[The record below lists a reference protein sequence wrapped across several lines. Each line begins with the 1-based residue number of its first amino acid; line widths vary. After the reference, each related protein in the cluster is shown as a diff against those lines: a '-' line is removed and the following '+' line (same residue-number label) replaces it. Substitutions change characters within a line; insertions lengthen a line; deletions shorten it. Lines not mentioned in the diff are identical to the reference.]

1 MEIDSICLYSNM
13 EETQDESVQQSLSP
27 CSSEMGDSFGDPE
40 VLPRVGDQY
49 QPEIPPL
56 ISDQDRLQLI
66 NLPRNIDL
74 MANIDEFYLLGLPIP
89 ITWSNTGVENISG
102 IVELE
107 NSEKSQN
114 TSNNEHPDLKV
125 EPRDTLSGNGKDIG
139 VDSSTKLEVGSDKME
154 VDFVLPQESESK
166 MGLLETGL
174 CPLPD
179 SLDES
184 WTDIERDS
192 FLLGLYI
199 FGKNLVTVKK
209 FVESKKMEDILSF
222 YYGKFYRSDEYRRWS
237 ECRKQR
243 SRRSIHGQKIF
254 TGWRQQEL
262 LSRLCCHVSQECQS
276 QLLEVSR
283 SFAEGRISFEEY
295 VFTLKRIVGISTLI
309 QVVAIGK
316 GKDDLTGT
324 AVEPIKPNQTIS
336 VRPEIPVGKAW
347 SSLTSSGIIKF
358 LTGDFRLSKARSG
371 DLFWEAVWPRLLAR
385 GWHSEKPKDN
395 GICGSK
401 NSLVFLIPGIKKFS
415 RRRLVKGNH
424 YFDSVTDVLSKVA
437 SEPGLLELDIEATQS
452 SQHKEEG
459 ALDPPGNQDQD
470 GLSKKQHYCYLQPRN
485 SQYNQNVTK
494 FTVVDT
500 SLAHG
505 AERTKVRELRSL
517 PVENASLSSFSSLS
531 SETDEDTSEDSQEN
545 VVETNTS
552 NPQENVINRRACV
565 DSLACVNSPPNI
577 DIHNTPGPSV
587 LAEESHENQS
597 VTVNIDKEVR
607 KTMKYQFSR
616 KAESGCSKYL
626 VPITKQ
632 QGNVACNPGD
642 SSCHTKSMSAD
653 RKLTRDESHYYMSN
667 LPDVCEEM
675 IVQVDPHSLS
685 SASSLGKDSPAE
697 SNEGLVNEHFLFQ
710 DASSGKPLSPKLI
723 DLNIPSV
730 SPDLAV
736 DGHGMTAMEQNNEYV
751 CVNNSSFLSGL
762 GHQPEP
768 YKLPDAEV
776 HTGQQ
781 PIMNSRR
788 QSTRSRP
795 LTTKA
800 LEALEMGFLALTK
813 KRKCADVLEKNSI
826 SRPSPRVR
834 RKTSSKAT
842 SKAGATDDA
851 AQSKAGESLDGFH
864 DKSDMVGQS

>member
-1 MEIDSICLYSNM
+1 M

-276 QLLEVSR
+276 QLLEVFSR
-283 SFAEGRISFEEY
+283 CCI
-295 VFTLKRIVGISTLI
+295 IST
-309 QVVAIGK
+309 
-316 GKDDLTGT
+316 
-324 AVEPIKPNQTIS
+324 
-336 VRPEIPVGKAW
+336 
-347 SSLTSSGIIKF
+347 
-358 LTGDFRLSKARSG
+358 
-371 DLFWEAVWPRLLAR
+371 
-385 GWHSEKPKDN
+385 
-395 GICGSK
+395 
-401 NSLVFLIPGIKKFS
+401 
-415 RRRLVKGNH
+415 
-424 YFDSVTDVLSKVA
+424 
-437 SEPGLLELDIEATQS
+437 
-452 SQHKEEG
+452 
-459 ALDPPGNQDQD
+459 
-470 GLSKKQHYCYLQPRN
+470 YL
-485 SQYNQNVTK
+485 
-494 FTVVDT
+494 
-500 SLAHG
+500 
-505 AERTKVRELRSL
+505 
-517 PVENASLSSFSSLS
+517 
-531 SETDEDTSEDSQEN
+531 
-545 VVETNTS
+545 
-552 NPQENVINRRACV
+552 
-565 DSLACVNSPPNI
+565 
-577 DIHNTPGPSV
+577 
-587 LAEESHENQS
+587 
-597 VTVNIDKEVR
+597 
-607 KTMKYQFSR
+607 
-616 KAESGCSKYL
+616 
-626 VPITKQ
+626 
-632 QGNVACNPGD
+632 
-642 SSCHTKSMSAD
+642 
-653 RKLTRDESHYYMSN
+653 
-667 LPDVCEEM
+667 
-675 IVQVDPHSLS
+675 
-685 SASSLGKDSPAE
+685 
-697 SNEGLVNEHFLFQ
+697 
-710 DASSGKPLSPKLI
+710 
-723 DLNIPSV
+723 
-730 SPDLAV
+730 
-736 DGHGMTAMEQNNEYV
+736 
-751 CVNNSSFLSGL
+751 
-762 GHQPEP
+762 
-768 YKLPDAEV
+768 
-776 HTGQQ
+776 
-781 PIMNSRR
+781 
-788 QSTRSRP
+788 
-795 LTTKA
+795 
-800 LEALEMGFLALTK
+800 
-813 KRKCADVLEKNSI
+813 
-826 SRPSPRVR
+826 
-834 RKTSSKAT
+834 
-842 SKAGATDDA
+842 
-851 AQSKAGESLDGFH
+851 
-864 DKSDMVGQS
+864 